1 LKTERSRAL
10 YAQATKVLVG
20 GVDSPV
26 RAFMAVGGTPPFV
39 RKAAGSKLTDEDG
52 NTYIDYICS
61 WGALILGSSH
71 PKVVTTL
78 REVVKRGTS
87 YGAPTKL
94 ETELARLVI
103 DAFPSV
109 QKIRFVNSG
118 TEATMSAVR
127 VARAYTK
134 RNSILKFEGCYHGHS
149 DAMLV
154 KGGSG
159 MATFSIPDS
168 AGVTRGATADTIV
181 APYNNIDAVKQIFE
195 EHPDKIA
202 AVIVEPIAANMGLV
216 PPKTNYLQGLRD
228 ITKKFGTLLIFD
240 EVITGFRASIGGAQ
254 KLYGIKP
261 DLTCLGKIIGGG
273 LPVGAY
279 GGADEI
285 MNLIAPI
292 GPVYQA
298 GTLSG
303 NPLAM
308 AAGISTLREIRRRG
322 FYERLEET
330 SANLEDGLRKAAK
343 EVQVD
348 VCLNRVGS
356 MLTLF
361 FNSKSVTDYENVKS
375 SDTSAYKIFFSG
387 MLDEGVY
394 LPPSPFETMFVSAA
408 HTQRDIK
415 RTIRAAE
422 TVFQQVVK
430 ARGVEARIE
439 QSIR

>member
-1 LKTERSRAL
+1 M
-10 YAQATKVLVG
+10 LVG

-26 RAFMAVGGTPPFV
+26 RAFMAVGGTPPFIREAV
-39 RKAAGSKLTDEDG
+39 GSKLTDEDG

-71 PKVVTTL
+71 PKVVATL
-78 REVVKRGTS
+78 RAAVKRGTS

-127 VARAYTK
+127 LARAYTK

-202 AVIVEPIAANMGLV
+202 AVIVEPIAANMGVV
-216 PPKTNYLQGLRD
+216 PPRTNYLQGLRD

-285 MNLIAPI
+285 INLIAPI

-308 AAGISTLREIRRRG
+308 AAGISTLREIRRQG

-330 SANLEDGLRKAAK
+330 SAKLEDGLGKAAK
-343 EVQVD
+343 EAQVD

-361 FNSKSVTDYENVKS
+361 FNSKSVTDYENAKS
-375 SDTSAYKIFFSG
+375 SDASAYKIFFNG
-387 MLDEGVY
+387 MLGEGVY
-394 LPPSPFETMFVSAA
+394 LPPSPFETMFVSEA
-408 HTQRDIK
+408 HTQRDIE
-415 RTIRAAE
+415 RTIHAAE
-422 TVFQQVVK
+422 TVFQQVFK
-430 ARGVEARIE
+430 RRGVDSRIE
-439 QSIR
+439 RSIH

>member
-1 LKTERSRAL
+1 M
-10 YAQATKVLVG
+10 LVG

-26 RAFMAVGGTPPFV
+26 RAFMAVGGTPPFI
-39 RKAAGSKLTDEDG
+39 RKAVGSKLTDEDG

-71 PKVVTTL
+71 PKVVATL
-78 REVVKRGTS
+78 RAAVKRGTS

-195 EHPDKIA
+195 EHPDEIA

-254 KLYGIKP
+254 KLYGIEP

-273 LPVGAY
+273 LPIGAY

-285 MNLIAPI
+285 MSLIAPC

-308 AAGISTLREIRRRG
+308 AAGISTLRELRRQG
-322 FYERLEET
+322 FYERLEKT
-330 SANLEDGLRKAAK
+330 SAKLQDGLRKVAK
-343 EVQVD
+343 EAQVD

-375 SDTSAYKIFFSG
+375 SDTSSYKIFFSG
-387 MLDEGVY
+387 MLDVGVY

-408 HTQRDIK
+408 HTQRDIE
-415 RTIRAAE
+415 RTIHAAE
-422 TVFQQVVK
+422 TVFQRVVK

-439 QSIR
+439 QSIH

>member
-1 LKTERSRAL
+1 
-10 YAQATKVLVG
+10 
-20 GVDSPV
+20 
-26 RAFMAVGGTPPFV
+26 
-39 RKAAGSKLTDEDG
+39 
-52 NTYIDYICS
+52 
-61 WGALILGSSH
+61 
-71 PKVVTTL
+71 
-78 REVVKRGTS
+78 
-87 YGAPTKL
+87 
-94 ETELARLVI
+94 
-103 DAFPSV
+103 
-109 QKIRFVNSG
+109 
-118 TEATMSAVR
+118 
-127 VARAYTK
+127 
-134 RNSILKFEGCYHGHS
+134 
-149 DAMLV
+149 
-154 KGGSG
+154 

-195 EHPDKIA
+195 EHPDEIA

-216 PPKTNYLQGLRD
+216 PPKRNYLQGLRD

-254 KLYGIKP
+254 KRYGIEP

-285 MNLIAPI
+285 MSLIAPC

-330 SANLEDGLRKAAK
+330 SAKLEDGLGEAAK
-343 EVQVD
+343 EAQVD

-361 FNSKSVTDYENVKS
+361 FNSKSVTDYENAKS
-375 SDTSAYKIFFSG
+375 SDASAYKIFFSG

-408 HTQRDIK
+408 HTQRDIE
-415 RTIRAAE
+415 RTVHAAE

-430 ARGVEARIE
+430 GRGVDSRIE
-439 QSIR
+439 